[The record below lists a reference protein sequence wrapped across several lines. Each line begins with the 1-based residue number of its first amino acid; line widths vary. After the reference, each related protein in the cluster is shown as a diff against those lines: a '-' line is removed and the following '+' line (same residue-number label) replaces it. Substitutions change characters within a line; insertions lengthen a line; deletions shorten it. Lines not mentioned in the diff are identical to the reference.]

1 MAKRFTTKVKVMLAA
16 AVLVGVVA
24 AGGGV
29 SWVYINVIKDDP
41 PPKLSFDQRDKATAS
56 SSTVAP

>member
-1 MAKRFTTKVKVMLAA
+1 MAKRLTTKVKVMLAA

-24 AGGGV
+24 AGGV